1 MDEQQNSIG
10 DTRSNEEGMGYVD
23 VDSDNVFVGIFR
35 WFSPRNI
42 DLPYNSK
49 PTKVT
54 VAVDNDAEDVFE
66 IEKSLFYMLQAFAL
80 KLFFAYLAYFVF
92 VGLIFGGLTSMIY
105 NSIDSYEGYQTAGIL
120 VAILGV
126 IVLVV
131 SIIVCFMIFL
141 YIFRPYWS
149 HIHVRLR
156 ELHIRHWR
164 NVYRAI
170 KDVK

>member
-1 MDEQQNSIG
+1 M
-10 DTRSNEEGMGYVD
+10 
-23 VDSDNVFVGIFR
+23 
-35 WFSPRNI
+35 
-42 DLPYNSK
+42 
-49 PTKVT
+49 
-54 VAVDNDAEDVFE
+54 DNDAEDVFE

-105 NSIDSYEGYQTAGIL
+105 NSIDSYEGYQTAGIF